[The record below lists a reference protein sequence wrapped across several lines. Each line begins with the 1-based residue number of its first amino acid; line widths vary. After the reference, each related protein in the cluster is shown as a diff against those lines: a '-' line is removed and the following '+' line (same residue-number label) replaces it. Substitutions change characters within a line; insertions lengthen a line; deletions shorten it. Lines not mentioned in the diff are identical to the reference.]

1 MTRTEYLREQTISGA
16 NKCCRAPLPNVS
28 FKDEPCSLPERK
40 AKALKYIFDNMPI
53 YIGNRELIVGTR
65 TFFNPNKGNEDGH
78 DAFQYDLSTRLP
90 YIARAILNALDV
102 TKNI

>member
-1 MTRTEYLREQTISGA
+1 MTRTEYLREQTLSGA

-28 FKDEPCSLPERK
+28 FKDEDCSLSERK

-65 TFFNPNKGNEDGH
+65 TFLTPNKENEDGR
-78 DAFQYDLSTRLP
+78 DVFQCFCFSF
-90 YIARAILNALDV
+90 
-102 TKNI
+102 